1 MGKIDKITRILI
13 LYNRLIKGENI
24 NKTSF
29 ALENG
34 INERSVDRDIE
45 DIRMFLSEIYSTHE
59 LLFDRVS
66 GMYYMTGCNN
76 AEVTGVELMALL
88 KILIS
93 SRAFTKDEMEG
104 LLSGI
109 VSLVSNYKGKEL
121 IEVVRNEVDN
131 YKQPSHGKAILKLQ
145 WDLNKCILNQRKI
158 KMEYYKQ
165 NSEKVERIVSPI
177 SVVFSEYYF
186 YLVAFIDGHDY
197 NYPAFFR
204 IDRIN
209 SFKVLEEMYPKE
221 LFNQYNVGDMRKS
234 IQFMYAGDLI
244 DIKLKCNKN
253 LIEPV
258 LDKLPNGEI
267 AETFQDY
274 YIVKAKIFGQEF
286 MKWILSQG
294 NQIEVLEPKE
304 LRKSIYESII
314 NMAKLYK
321 DEGSEDNG

>member
-1 MGKIDKITRILI
+1 MGKIDKITRVLI

-29 ALENG
+29 AIENG

-59 LLFDRVS
+59 LLFNRIS
-66 GMYYMTGCNN
+66 GTYYMTGCNN

-93 SRAFTKDEMEG
+93 SRAFTKNEMEG

-109 VSLVSNYKGKEL
+109 VSLVSDYKGKEL
-121 IEVVRNEVDN
+121 IEIVRNEVEN
-131 YKQPSHGKAILKLQ
+131 YKQPLHGKAILKLQ
-145 WDLNKCILNQRKI
+145 WDLNRCILNRRKI
-158 KMEYYKQ
+158 EIEYYKQ
-165 NSEKVERIVSPI
+165 NSEKVERIVSPL

-197 NYPAFFR
+197 DYPAFFR

-209 SFKVLEEMYPKE
+209 SFKVLEATYPKE
-221 LFNQYNVGDMRKS
+221 LFTKYNVGDMKKS

-253 LIEPV
+253 SIEPV
-258 LDKLPNGEI
+258 LDRLPNGEI
-267 AETFQDY
+267 IEEYQDY
-274 YIVKAKIFGQEF
+274 YIVKAKIFGQGF
-286 MKWILSQG
+286 VKWILSQG
-294 NQIEVLEPKE
+294 NQIELLEPKE
-304 LRKSIYESII
+304 LRKTIYENIVNI
-314 NMAKLYK
+314 AKLYEG
-321 DEGSEDNG
+321 EGSELNG